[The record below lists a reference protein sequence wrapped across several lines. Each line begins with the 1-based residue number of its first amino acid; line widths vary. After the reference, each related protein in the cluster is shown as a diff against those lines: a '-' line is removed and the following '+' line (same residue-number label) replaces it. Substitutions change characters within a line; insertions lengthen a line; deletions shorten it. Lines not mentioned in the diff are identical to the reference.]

1 MACAQTLLQFSY
13 FWTHIDP
20 ILHEHALQRPS
31 EGGNI
36 LKSLR
41 RLRNICMEL
50 STEAAA
56 AAHSDPEMAAFEAY
70 VEVMLAVGKFPNPRG
85 YTFKLT

>member
-1 MACAQTLLQFSY
+1 
-13 FWTHIDP
+13 
-20 ILHEHALQRPS
+20 
-31 EGGNI
+31 
-36 LKSLR
+36 
-41 RLRNICMEL
+41 MEL

-85 YTFKLT
+85 YTFKLA